1 MTCDCGWRGTVQPA
15 TLYAIEEYGDHRAT
29 TAGKDGTMSPDEIQ
43 AIYTKTA
50 ITVGQLRGL
59 EAMGYVVIK
68 DEPDHYVTFDEDGW
82 FIEHSV
88 ACRVAGTLGTCD
100 YNKAIR
106 MVADE
111 PDPDDFG
118 RWRITELDSEGL
130 PSLERAGGSN

>member
-1 MTCDCGWRGTVQPA
+1 
-15 TLYAIEEYGDHRAT
+15 
-29 TAGKDGTMSPDEIQ
+29 MSPDEIQ
-43 AIYTKTA
+43 AIYAKTA
-50 ITVGQLRGL
+50 ITVGQLRSL

-88 ACRVAGTLGTCD
+88 ACRAAGTLGTCD

-118 RWRITELDSEGL
+118 RWRITDIDSEGL
-130 PSLERAGGSN
+130 PSLERAGETVSGD